1 MTTAEALARVAEA
14 KVKLESEGWTPEV
27 AEGFL
32 KAFSTAQ
39 AQAVAVRVRAMLQRE
54 FPRLGLGRLD
64 LWDATAARWLQINW
78 AEGKD
83 PTVAWLPVNPTQ

>member
-14 KVKLESEGWTPEV
+14 KVKLESEGWSPEL

-39 AQAVAVRVRAMLQRE
+39 AQAVAARVGALLKKE
-54 FPRLGLGRLD
+54 FPRLTLGRMD
-64 LWDATAARWLQINW
+64 LWDGAAARWMQIAW
-78 AEGKD
+78 TDGKD
-83 PTVAWLPVNPTQ
+83 PTVAWQPANQG

>member
-14 KVKLESEGWTPEV
+14 KVKLESETWTPEL

-39 AQAVAVRVRAMLQRE
+39 AQAVAVRVRALLQRE
-54 FPRLGLGRLD
+54 FPRLGLGRMD
-64 LWDATAARWLQINW
+64 LWDTAAGRWLQINW
-78 AEGKD
+78 NEGKE
-83 PTVAWLPVNPTQ
+83 PTVAWLPVNPN